1 MKRLQT
7 GHWKAIVADTDGQSA
22 AAGVRKYVQ
31 ALGYE
36 TEAAGSVDEIVPAI
50 GSRTRVIVIVA
61 ASLPGLDVVQLC
73 RDVRLAAQ
81 NSHVILLVDGHAP
94 REIERA
100 FEAGADDVLVK
111 PFTAAELRA
120 RVHLADRVVGLEEY
134 RTRTLGEGTLLA
146 EISVNASL
154 HSRQYLEV
162 ELGRELDRARRFA
175 HPIGVLLTQTHPPTL
190 GEHALRAYGEFLCER
205 LRTRVDW
212 VARYAERSFAVVLPE
227 TTLDGAARVAERL
240 QVALREREANLKKVP
255 TNLKANIGVSAFDR
269 ALTIDVSSAQ
279 MLLSSAEQ
287 QLRSANREGFGHIA
301 AGYPPSPPH

>member
-1 MKRLQT
+1 MKRITT
-7 GHWKAIVADTDGQSA
+7 GHWKAIVADTDAQS
-22 AAGVRKYVQ
+22 AAGVRKCVQ

-36 TEAAGSVDEIVPAI
+36 TEAAATADAIVPAI

-61 ASLPGLDVVQLC
+61 ASLPALDAAQLC
-73 RDVRLAAQ
+73 RDVRLAAN
-81 NSHVILLVDGHAP
+81 NSHVILLVDGQP
-94 REIERA
+94 TSSEVERA

-111 PFTAAELRA
+111 PYTTAELRA
-120 RVHLADRVVGLEEY
+120 RLHLADRVVGLEEY

-146 EISVNASL
+146 EIAVNASL

-162 ELGRELDRARRFA
+162 ELGRELDRARRFS

-190 GEHALRAYGEFLCER
+190 GERTLRAYGEFVCER

-240 QVALREREANLKKVP
+240 QLALQQQEVGWAGLPR
-255 TNLKANIGVSAFDR
+255 NLKANIGVSAFDR
-269 ALTIDVSSAQ
+269 ASTIDVPSAQ
-279 MLLSSAEQ
+279 TLLSGAEL
-287 QLRSANREGFGHIA
+287 QLRSANRGGFGRIA
-301 AGYPPSPPH
+301 AGYPPAPPH